1 MRLLEQLI
9 RRVLL
14 RLIGTLRAREH
25 PTPGNIPLESIHK
38 ILIVRQHDQLGD
50 LLIATPAIRALRLRF
65 PSAYI
70 AVVVREYT
78 APVLLNNPYVDE
90 VIVFYDKLWRWNLQR
105 LISFWRALRVQGGFD
120 CAIMLNTISR
130 SFTSDL
136 IAVMSKARYIIG
148 PDHHSHDSGL
158 PEQIYNVVVPR
169 SPQQKHEI
177 QRNLDIVRALG
188 AKENDT
194 RYDLV
199 LTDSEVSEG
208 EKIYQALGIRAGHAL
223 VGVHFGAENIL
234 KRFPLESLAK
244 VIDWIAA
251 EYDAEIVLIISPKEI
266 ERRTF
271 LLSKLHSKVHSA
283 PIMPLR
289 VMAAFMRRID
299 LFICN
304 DTGTLHIAA
313 SQNVPTVSF
322 HSLSAPEI
330 WKPPHSRHIA
340 LVAADGLITSITI
353 DQVQS
358 AVKSSLNKLEKKKYL
373 R

>member
-9 RRVLL
+9 RRALL
-14 RLIGTLRAREH
+14 RLIGVLRYRER
-25 PTPGNIPLESIHK
+25 TTSGSIPLESIRK

-50 LLIATPAIRALRLRF
+50 LLIATPAIRAVRRRF
-65 PSAYI
+65 PSAFI

-78 APVLLNNPYVDE
+78 APVILNNPYIDE
-90 VIVFYDKLWRWNLQR
+90 VIVFYDKLWRWNLQK
-105 LISFWRALRVQGGFD
+105 LISFWRALHGQGGFD

-136 IAVMSKARYIIG
+136 IAVLSGARYIIG
-148 PDHHSHDSGL
+148 PDHHSHDPGL
-158 PEQIYNVVVPR
+158 PELIYNVVVQR
-169 SPQQKHEI
+169 SPEPKHEI
-177 QRNLDIVRALG
+177 ERNLDIVRALG
-188 AKENDT
+188 AEENDT

-199 LTDSEVSEG
+199 LTDGEMSEAERV
-208 EKIYQALGIRAGHAL
+208 YQALGTRPGRVL

-244 VIDWIAA
+244 VIDWAVA
-251 EYDAEIVLIISPKEI
+251 EHDVEIVLIISPKEV

-271 LLSKLHSKVHSA
+271 LLSKLHSEVHA
-283 PIMPLR
+283 VPVMPLR
-289 VMAAFMRRID
+289 VMAAFMRRLD

-313 SQNVPTVSF
+313 SQLVPTVSF
-322 HSLSAPEI
+322 HSLSVPEI

-340 LVAADGLITSITI
+340 LTAADGLITSITV
-353 DQVQS
+353 DQVQ
-358 AVKSSLNKLEKKKYL
+358 AAIKTSLNKLVKKKVS
-373 R
+373 